1 MSHVECIGV
10 TSIYPKAV
18 SSPFPVCYLS
28 EGGTE
33 EWKVNGER
41 NGRLDEMRS
50 IQMRSGLSR
59 RDFNRD
65 QINVRLEKK
74 RRGVER
80 RGGQRRGVER
90 RGEERRGEDTE

>member
-80 RGGQRRGVER
+80 RGGQKRGVER
-90 RGEERRGEDTE
+90 R